1 MKSIATDNFPKTETL
16 HIYRTTSPV
25 DVRVGSN
32 RNAALKVIGSSFTD
46 GASINSR
53 SAIVYRDREFLEQD
67 LLTLPA
73 KEV

>member
-1 MKSIATDNFPKTETL
+1 MKSIATDKFTKTETL

-32 RNAALKVIGSSFTD
+32 RDAALKVIGDSFRD
-46 GASINSR
+46 GASINSG
-53 SAIVYRDREFLEQD
+53 SPIVYRDREFLEQD